1 MSFGGLFCIL
11 FKLCLVL
18 MVFGVGAVFSFWWGV
33 GVFDTVAC
41 FGWGCC
47 VFCFLLEGGVWC
59 TLLRCFLSCLGFVC
73 WFMLVLV
80 DCCGLMDG

>member
-1 MSFGGLFCIL
+1 MFGVDG
-11 FKLCLVL
+11 
-18 MVFGVGAVFSFWWGV
+18 FGVGAVFSFWWGV

-59 TLLRCFLSCLGFVC
+59 ALLRCFLSCLGFC
-73 WFMLVLV
+73 LLVYV
-80 DCCGLMDG
+80 GVG